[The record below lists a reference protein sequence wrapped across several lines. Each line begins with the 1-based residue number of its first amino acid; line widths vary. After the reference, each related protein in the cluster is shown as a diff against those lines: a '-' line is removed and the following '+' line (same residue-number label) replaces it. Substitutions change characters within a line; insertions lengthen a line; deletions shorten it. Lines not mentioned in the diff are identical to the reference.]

1 MPYAI
6 FDSRSSDYK
15 MPYGAVPCGTQ
26 VRFTLRPPQTEGFF
40 DCTLVVWAEFAKERR
55 EVILSLAGTQDGCQ
69 LFTGSWPAPDLPDL
83 VWYLFRFRRHN
94 GEVLFLGKN
103 GFCTQESSAISWQQT
118 VYDNTLPTPSWF
130 GRGVTYQ
137 IFPDRF
143 RRAGV
148 PLLSETPGERNL
160 HPDWDE
166 GLAFLAA
173 RDGET
178 QNYDYFGGNLVGVE
192 EKLPYLKSL
201 GVSTIYFCPI
211 FEADS
216 NHRYNTADYEKIDP
230 MLGTEE
236 DFQRLCRKAKNM
248 GIHVMLDGVFN
259 HTGSNSKY
267 FNIRGTYPTLG
278 AAQSQDSPYYGWY
291 TFQEWP
297 AQYDSWWG
305 FHTLPA
311 VNEGHP
317 DYIRYIIEGENSII
331 RRWLRAGA
339 DAWRLDV
346 ADELPDS
353 FIARIRSVM
362 MEEKPDGLLLGEVW
376 EDGSNKIAYD
386 QRRRYL
392 LGREVHGLMNY
403 PFRTAALAYL
413 QGGDAADFVEAME
426 TIRENYPS
434 DAFYSCMNFLGTHD
448 TPRILTLLG
457 SSSSELPDSR
467 EERALYHMTES
478 ERQRGKQLLLTGA
491 DLLYTFPGSPAVYYG
506 DEAGMEGLG
515 DPFNRGPFPW
525 GREDPDLQRRFAFLG
540 KLRNER
546 ISLQSGDIRWLHAQ
560 GPLLAFARVY
570 GAEVTVTVLNVG
582 GQAAGLTVPWPD
594 HLAVD
599 AFSGRQFL
607 AIAGGISLEVP
618 PVSGIILI

>member
-1 MPYAI
+1 MPHVI
-6 FDSRSSDYK
+6 FDSRDSNCK
-15 MPYGAVPCGTQ
+15 IPFGAVPCGTQ
-26 VRFTLRPPQTEGFF
+26 ISLTLRPPLTEGFL
-40 DCTLVVWAEFAKERR
+40 DCTLILRAEFAKERW
-55 EVILSLAGTQDGCQ
+55 EVTLPLTGTKDSYQI
-69 LFTGSWPAPDLPDL
+69 FSGSWSAPKLPDL
-83 VWYLFRFRRHN
+83 VWYIFRFRCRDDK
-94 GEVLFLGKN
+94 VVFLGKY
-103 GFCTQESSAISWQQT
+103 GRCAQEDNATFWQQT
-118 VYDNTLPTPSWF
+118 VYDDMLSTPDWF

-143 RRAGV
+143 RRSGV
-148 PLLSETPGERNL
+148 PHLSGTLGNRNF
-160 HPDWDE
+160 HPDWNE
-166 GLAFLAA
+166 GLAFLSS

-178 QNYDYFGGNLVGVE
+178 QNHDYFGGNLAGVE

-216 NHRYNTADYEKIDP
+216 NHRYNTANYEKIDP
-230 MLGTEE
+230 MLGKEE
-236 DFQRLCRKAKNM
+236 DFRRLCRKAKDL

-267 FNIRGTYPTLG
+267 FNAEGVYPTLG
-278 AAQSQDSPYYGWY
+278 AAQSQDSPYFAWY
-291 TFQEWP
+291 TFQNWP
-297 AQYDSWWG
+297 SQYDSWWG
-305 FHTLPA
+305 FQTLPA
-311 VNEGHP
+311 VNEDHP
-317 DYIRYIIEGENSII
+317 DYIDYIIEGKESII

-353 FIARIRSVM
+353 FIARIRSVI
-362 MEEKPDGLLLGEVW
+362 MEEKPDGFLLGEVW

-386 QRRRYL
+386 QRRKYL

-413 QGGDAADFVEAME
+413 RGGDAIDFLNAME
-426 TIRENYPS
+426 TIRENYPPA
-434 DAFYSCMNFLGTHD
+434 AFYSGMNLLGTHD

-457 SSSSELPDSR
+457 TSPNEPPAAR
-467 EERALYHMTES
+467 KERALYRMTAA
-478 ERQRGKQLLLTGA
+478 ERLRGKQLLLIGA
-491 DLLYTFPGSPAVYYG
+491 DLLYTFPGSPTVYYG
-506 DEAGMEGLG
+506 DEAGMEGFE

-525 GREDPDLQRRFAFLG
+525 GREDKDLQRHFAFLG

-546 ISLQSGDIRWLHAQ
+546 LSLQAGNIRWLHAQ
-560 GPLLAFARVY
+560 GSILAFAREY
-570 GAEVTVTVLNVG
+570 NTEVTVTVLNVG
-582 GQAAGLTVPWPD
+582 EKSASLMIPWPD

-599 AFSGRQFL
+599 AVSGRQFL
-607 AIAGGISLEVP
+607 AETGNIFLEIS